1 MKTGYL
7 IRPLQRL
14 YKRRVDSSV
23 LLFLAA
29 VAAIVIANIPSLGS
43 LYNQLLQYPI
53 MVQIGELNI
62 FSHHGETM
70 SLLTFVNDVLMVL
83 FFLQVGLEIKQ
94 EGLVGELS
102 TLRRAVFPVVGALGG
117 MLFPVLFFL
126 LVCHDAPARE
136 GMAIPMATDI
146 AFALAVLSLLG
157 ERVPPSLKAFLAS
170 LAVADDIGGILVIAI
185 FYSTH
190 LNLMMLLWAAVCLG
204 VIYLLGRLGV
214 RNLLV
219 YYIGAF
225 VVWTFFLKSGI
236 HTTIAGVLVAF
247 LVPAQPGLSTLNMAD
262 RVRSMLTLLPESE
275 HKTKGK
281 SVLLPHQQ
289 IAVVQSIANDVRHAV
304 SPVQRMEQQITPI
317 VHYIILPLFAFANAG
332 ITFGEVSLTSL
343 AEVPLAIVLG
353 LFLGKPIGIFVFS
366 ILFAKLSRGG
376 LPQGMTPQNLF
387 ALSFLGGIGFT
398 VALFISALSYAQPEV
413 ASLLNDAKIGIFVGS
428 LLSGL
433 VGYFYLKRVLQHE
446 YREQTPS

>member
-1 MKTGYL
+1 MKTGQL
-7 IRPLQRL
+7 IKPLQRL

-29 VAAIVIANIPSLGS
+29 VAAVIIANIPSVSG

-53 MVQIGELNI
+53 MVQIGEFNI
-62 FSHHGETM
+62 FSHAGETM
-70 SLLTFVNDVLMVL
+70 TLLDFTNDVLMVL

-102 TLRRAVFPVVGALGG
+102 TVRRAVFPVIGAMGG
-117 MLFPVLFFL
+117 MIMPVLFFL
-126 LVCHDAPARE
+126 LVCHQAPASN
-136 GMAIPMATDI
+136 GMAIPMSTDI

-157 ERVPPSLKAFLAS
+157 KRVPSSLKAFLAS

-225 VVWTFFLKSGI
+225 VVWTFFLKSGV

-247 LVPAQPGLSTLNMAD
+247 LVPARPKLSTDHMAD
-262 RVRSMLTLLPESE
+262 RMRTMLRLLPESE

-281 SVLLPHQQ
+281 NVLLPHQQ
-289 IAVVQSIANDVRHAV
+289 IAVVQSMARDVRGAV

-317 VHYIILPLFAFANAG
+317 VHFIVLPLFAFVNAG
-332 ITFGEVSLTSL
+332 VAFGGVSMESL
-343 AEVPLAIVLG
+343 VGVPLAIVLG
-353 LFLGKPIGIFVFS
+353 LLLGKPLGIFLFS
-366 ILFAKLSRGG
+366 IVFAKVSKGG
-376 LPQGMTPQNLF
+376 LPQGMTTKNLL
-387 ALSFLGGIGFT
+387 ALSCLGGIGFT
-398 VALFISALSYAQPEV
+398 VALFISSLSYAQPEV
-413 ASLLNDAKIGIFVGS
+413 AHFLNDAKIGIFAGS
-428 LLSGL
+428 ILSGVL
-433 VGYFYLKRVLQHE
+433 GYFFLKAVLKHE
-446 YREQTPS
+446 HHG